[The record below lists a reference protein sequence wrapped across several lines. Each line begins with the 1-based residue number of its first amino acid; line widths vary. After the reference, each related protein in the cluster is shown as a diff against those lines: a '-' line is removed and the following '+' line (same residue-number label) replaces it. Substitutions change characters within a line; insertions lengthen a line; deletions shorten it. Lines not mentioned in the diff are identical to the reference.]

1 MSSDTNIRDNF
12 TIASVV
18 KFACAKTDTHHI
30 DSLQGCSE
38 VIFQKKYSIY
48 FFSSLILVLLYG
60 VSALY
65 VIVSA
70 QWDQVVMPDD
80 AFGAALG
87 RRVLTARVI
96 GIVTLLSGF
105 AISLFY
111 PKIFGRFLVLAVIW
125 SWISFIDDTVVFQG
139 GVLEATG
146 MAGGYLVI
154 FRPVYVLLGTYL
166 LVEHWV
172 RYGEKFE

>member
-1 MSSDTNIRDNF
+1 M
-12 TIASVV
+12 
-18 KFACAKTDTHHI
+18 
-30 DSLQGCSE
+30 
-38 VIFQKKYSIY
+38 IFQKKYSIY
-48 FFSSLILVLLYG
+48 FYISLIIVILYG
-60 VSALY
+60 LFALY
-65 VIVSA
+65 VLVSS
-70 QWDQVVMPDD
+70 QWGQVVIPDD

-87 RRVLTARVI
+87 RRVLKARII

-111 PKIFGRFLVLAVIW
+111 SQIFGRFMVFAVIW
-125 SWISFIDDTVVFQG
+125 SWVSFIDDTVVFQE
-139 GVLEATG
+139 GVFEITK

-154 FRPVYVLLGTYL
+154 FRPVYLLLGTYV

>member
-1 MSSDTNIRDNF
+1 M
-12 TIASVV
+12 
-18 KFACAKTDTHHI
+18 
-30 DSLQGCSE
+30 
-38 VIFQKKYSIY
+38 IFQKKYSIY
-48 FFSSLILVLLYG
+48 FYISMILVLLYG

-87 RRVLTARVI
+87 RRVLIARII

-111 PKIFGRFLVLAVIW
+111 PQIFGRFMMGAAIW
-125 SWISFIDDTVVFQG
+125 SWVSFIDDTVVFQE
-139 GVLEATG
+139 GVFAAAGLP
-146 MAGGYLVI
+146 GGYLVI
-154 FRPVYVLLGTYL
+154 FRPIYLMLGTYV
-166 LVEHWV
+166 LVEHWI